1 MKSLIFDRDGTI
13 IENTHYP
20 RYTWQV
26 KLRKGIKEK
35 MLKYKDEYKFF
46 IISNQSGAKRG
57 YYSIEN
63 VNQIQKYIEELL
75 YPIRFEYT
83 FYCFHHPNEDCPC
96 RKPKN
101 YFLRKIIYN
110 YNVDTQNSYFI
121 GDSKVDEELANSLN
135 IKFIHIDEF
144 ILWW

>member
-13 IENTHYP
+13 IENAHYP
-20 RYTWQV
+20 RYNWQIRL
-26 KLRKGIKEK
+26 KKGIKDK

-46 IISNQSGAKRG
+46 IISNQSGVKRG
-57 YYSIEN
+57 YYSIEDI
-63 VNQIQKYIEELL
+63 NQIQRYIEELL
-75 YPIRFEYT
+75 YPIKFEET
-83 FYCFHHPNEDCPC
+83 FYCFHHPNENCPC

-110 YNVDTQNSYFI
+110 YNIDTKNSYFI
-121 GDSKVDEELANSLN
+121 GDSKVDEEIASSLN

-144 ILWW
+144 LVLW